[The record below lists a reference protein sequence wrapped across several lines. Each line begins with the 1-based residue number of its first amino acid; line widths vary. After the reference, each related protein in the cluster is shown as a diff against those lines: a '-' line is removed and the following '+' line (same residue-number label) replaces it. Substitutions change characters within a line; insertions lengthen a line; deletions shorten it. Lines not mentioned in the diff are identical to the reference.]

1 VTRILAI
8 DHGSRRIGIAVGDS
22 ETRMA
27 FARRALQRR
36 GGDRDIAVLGEL
48 ARAEDV
54 SLVVVG
60 LPMNMDGSEG
70 SQAAAA
76 RAFGER
82 LVAIGLQV
90 VYADERLSSWEAGV
104 RLAEAVGSSEPT
116 QRRPRLGSRP
126 PHPATI
132 SRCPRRSLNEPS
144 TSAAGAGWAPQRSH
158 PQAARRA

>member
-1 VTRILAI
+1 MTRLLGI

-22 ETRMA
+22 ETGMA

-36 GGDRDIAVLGEL
+36 GGDRDIVALGDL
-48 ARAEDV
+48 ARTEGV

-82 LVAIGLQV
+82 LAAIGLRI
-90 VYADERLSSWEAGV
+90 VYADERLSSWEAAV
-104 RLAEAVGSSEPT
+104 RLAEAGD
-116 QRRPRLGSRP
+116 RPS
-126 PHPATI
+126 
-132 SRCPRRSLNEPS
+132 RRSGDLD
-144 TSAAGAGWAPQRSH
+144 SAAARLILQQYLDAPEGA
-158 PQAARRA
+158 

>member
-1 VTRILAI
+1 MTRLLGI

-22 ETRMA
+22 ETGMA

-36 GGDRDIAVLGEL
+36 GGDGDIAALSEL
-48 ARAEDV
+48 ARAEEV
-54 SLVVVG
+54 SLVVIG

-82 LVAIGLQV
+82 LAAIGLRI

-104 RLAEAVGSSEPT
+104 RLAEAGN
-116 QRRPRLGSRP
+116 RPS
-126 PHPATI
+126 
-132 SRCPRRSLNEPS
+132 RRSGDLD
-144 TSAAGAGWAPQRSH
+144 SAAARLILQQYLDAPEGV
-158 PQAARRA
+158 